1 MTRTKEIV
9 TWLYERSASESC
21 ESSPPVRSKAGRLH
35 ECVCV
40 TTRLK
45 GKATER
51 QARTCLHHDHQ
62 RRHLLLS
69 PPRSPSRR
77 NLQPFVMQPFI
88 LLALLLPV
96 GMGMASKSNLPPRF
110 TTDPNGPGSEI
121 VVVVKE
127 GPESVGKEMLRVA
140 GEDPDGDELT
150 FGVQA
155 PAGNELIKIVN
166 HVPSRN
172 SAVIYL
178 NKELDRETKD
188 SYSLVLTLTDGKLGT
203 DKFVSIPLSSYSLRP
218 HPPQQT
224 LARSF
229 ASVVTYSHLISAL
242 KGLTTGST
250 FGAGM
255 RPFVTRTV
263 PSVRDRIHI
272 PAESVRCQKEN
283 LLFPRCRIAGLLE
296 ILTIILPSREF

>member
-1 MTRTKEIV
+1 M
-9 TWLYERSASESC
+9 
-21 ESSPPVRSKAGRLH
+21 
-35 ECVCV
+35 
-40 TTRLK
+40 
-45 GKATER
+45 
-51 QARTCLHHDHQ
+51 
-62 RRHLLLS
+62 
-69 PPRSPSRR
+69 
-77 NLQPFVMQPFI
+77 

-96 GMGMASKSNLPPRF
+96 DCMASKSNLPPRF

-127 GPESVGKEMLRVA
+127 GPESLGKEILRVA

-203 DKFVSIPLSSYSLRP
+203 DKFVSILFPLSSHSPRHLFSNKHSHAHLHLSL
-218 HPPQQT
+218 PP
-224 LARSF
+224 
-229 ASVVTYSHLISAL
+229 LI
-242 KGLTTGST
+242 
-250 FGAGM
+250 
-255 RPFVTRTV
+255 
-263 PSVRDRIHI
+263 
-272 PAESVRCQKEN
+272 
-283 LLFPRCRIAGLLE
+283 
-296 ILTIILPSREF
+296 

>member
-1 MTRTKEIV
+1 MIRREEFV
-9 TWLYERSASESC
+9 SSLSPHSCPSESS
-21 ESSPPVRSKAGRLH
+21 ESSPPVHSKAGLLLH
-35 ECVCV
+35 ECVRV
-40 TTRLK
+40 TTVQLK

-51 QARTCLHHDHQ
+51 QASTCLHHDDDHR

-69 PPRSPSRR
+69 PRSRH
-77 NLQPFVMQPFI
+77 NLQPFVMQAAAFM
-88 LLALLLPV
+88 LLLLPLCQ
-96 GMGMASKSNLPPRF
+96 GLAGNLPPRF

-127 GPESVGKEMLRVA
+127 GPESLGKEILRIA

-203 DKFVSIPLSSYSLRP
+203 DKFVSILFSLLSSPKSSI
-218 HPPQQT
+218 QT
-224 LARSF
+224 TLVRSF
-229 ASVVTYSHLISAL
+229 ASVVT
-242 KGLTTGST
+242 
-250 FGAGM
+250 F
-255 RPFVTRTV
+255 
-263 PSVRDRIHI
+263 PSI
-272 PAESVRCQKEN
+272 
-283 LLFPRCRIAGLLE
+283 
-296 ILTIILPSREF
+296 